1 MNLASSFKDILL
13 SQKKKKEK
21 EINKPQKV
29 NGPG

>member
-1 MNLASSFKDILL
+1 MNLASSFKEIML
-13 SQKKKKEK
+13 SKKKKEK

>member
-13 SQKKKKEK
+13 SKKKEK